1 MQTLRYLSGTLLVIS
16 GFWHGVLGFKTTE
29 NRPMLAFA
37 VAYLVLG
44 LLLIFRKTRLV
55 NIGTLIIPLAGF
67 LAASIKIGWSNFDFS
82 LYTFV
87 VIDLI
92 VILCSII
99 LLMKYKK

>member
-1 MQTLRYLSGTLLVIS
+1 MKILRYLSGKLLVIS

-37 VAYLVLG
+37 VAYLILG
-44 LLLIFRKTRLV
+44 LLLLFRKSKIAS
-55 NIGTLIIPLAGF
+55 IGAVIIPLIGF
-67 LAASIKIGWSNFDFS
+67 LAACIKIGWRNFDFS

-92 VILCSII
+92 VILCSLI